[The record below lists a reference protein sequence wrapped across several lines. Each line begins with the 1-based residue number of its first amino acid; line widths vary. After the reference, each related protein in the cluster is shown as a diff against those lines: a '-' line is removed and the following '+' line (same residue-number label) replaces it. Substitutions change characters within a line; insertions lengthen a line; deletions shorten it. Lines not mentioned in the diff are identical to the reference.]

1 LESPRPAIRQPLLN
15 TRRAR
20 RFTKIERANTA
31 RDRRRFC
38 LSIAVS
44 LEWRHMLLE
53 RLSSPFSKLLD
64 QEMSDVFA
72 NAIVVSASHANPFS
86 ELALQMASSAIGP

>member
-1 LESPRPAIRQPLLN
+1 
-15 TRRAR
+15 
-20 RFTKIERANTA
+20 
-31 RDRRRFC
+31 
-38 LSIAVS
+38 
-44 LEWRHMLLE
+44 MLLE